1 MINNKSLTIT
11 DISSS
16 KINHKIE
23 NYFHFDPNLRFMKD
37 NELFKFKVEDVS
49 FEFINYDNEIS
60 NNNLNQSSTQYG
72 KTQLKR
78 VLYSINTINNKR
90 PIIHKLNIL

>member
-1 MINNKSLTIT
+1 M
-11 DISSS
+11 SSS
-16 KINHKIE
+16 INEIQIQKKIQNQLGVHSSL
-23 NYFHFDPNLRFMKD
+23 FSMNLAS
-37 NELFKFKVEDVS
+37 LYVG
-49 FEFINYDNEIS
+49 NEIS
-60 NNNLNQSSTQYG
+60 NNNLNQSSIQYG